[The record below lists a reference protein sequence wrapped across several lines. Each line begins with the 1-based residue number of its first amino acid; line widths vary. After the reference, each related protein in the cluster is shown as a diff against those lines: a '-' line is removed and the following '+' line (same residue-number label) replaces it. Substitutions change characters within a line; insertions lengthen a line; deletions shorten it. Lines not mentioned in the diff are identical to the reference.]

1 MEKLNCLDKVCW
13 LAVKYEIHYMRVQV
27 TLMYLL
33 SESNIYTFLLFFLK
47 VLAQGLFYLR
57 GVQHDFNNEELQGIQ
72 QIALLQ
78 SVSLSLNILSPAYLY
93 SLSIHPCFVYLN
105 VVIYVFIYFQF

>member
-1 MEKLNCLDKVCW
+1 
-13 LAVKYEIHYMRVQV
+13 
-27 TLMYLL
+27 MYLL
-33 SESNIYTFLLFFLK
+33 SESNIYTFLLFFVK

-57 GVQHDFNNEELQGIQ
+57 GLQHDFNNEELQGIQ

-78 SVSLSLNILSPAYLY
+78 SVSLNILSAAYLY

>member
-1 MEKLNCLDKVCW
+1 
-13 LAVKYEIHYMRVQV
+13 MRVQV

-33 SESNIYTFLLFFLK
+33 SESNMYTFPFLLSFPK

-57 GVQHDFNNEELQGIQ
+57 GLQHDFNNEELQGIQ
-72 QIALLQ
+72 QIALLP
-78 SVSLSLNILSPAYLY
+78 SVSLSLNILSGAYLY

>member
-1 MEKLNCLDKVCW
+1 
-13 LAVKYEIHYMRVQV
+13 MRVQV
-27 TLMYLL
+27 TLMYVL
-33 SESNIYTFLLFFLK
+33 SKSNIYTFLLFFLK

-57 GVQHDFNNEELQGIQ
+57 VLQHDFNNEELQGIQ

-78 SVSLSLNILSPAYLY
+78 CVSLSLNILSAAYLY

-105 VVIYVFIYFQF
+105 VVIYAFIYFQFQSN

>member
-1 MEKLNCLDKVCW
+1 M
-13 LAVKYEIHYMRVQV
+13 
-27 TLMYLL
+27 
-33 SESNIYTFLLFFLK
+33 LFFPK

-57 GVQHDFNNEELQGIQ
+57 GLQHDFNNEELQGIQ

-78 SVSLSLNILSPAYLY
+78 CVSLSLNILSAAYLY

-105 VVIYVFIYFQF
+105 VVIYAFIYFQFQSN

>member
-1 MEKLNCLDKVCW
+1 
-13 LAVKYEIHYMRVQV
+13 MRVQV

-33 SESNIYTFLLFFLK
+33 SESNIYTFLLFFVK

-57 GVQHDFNNEELQGIQ
+57 GLQHDFNNEELQGIQ

-78 SVSLSLNILSPAYLY
+78 SVSLNLNILSAAYLY

-105 VVIYVFIYFQF
+105 VVIYAFIYFSILI